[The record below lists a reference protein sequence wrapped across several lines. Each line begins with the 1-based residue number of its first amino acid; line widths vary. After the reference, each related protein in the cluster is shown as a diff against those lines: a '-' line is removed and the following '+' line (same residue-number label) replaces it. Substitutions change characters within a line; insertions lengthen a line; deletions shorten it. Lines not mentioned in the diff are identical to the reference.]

1 MANTDTPTDL
11 ARLRRDVRTV
21 VEDWLAAGR
30 FEPTCDAWL
39 RGYDLEF
46 SRCLAANGWLGI
58 TWPVE
63 HGGQAR
69 ANTARLVVTEELLRA
84 GAPVAAHW
92 IADRQIGPAILRYGS
107 PELQQSYLPRIASG
121 ELTFCLGMS
130 ETESGSDLASVRTT
144 AVPTDDGWRL
154 TGRKIWTSQ
163 AHRSSHA
170 YVLARTSKGERKQEG
185 LTEFIVDMSSRGVEV
200 RPILDLSGEHHF
212 NEVTFDDVSIP
223 ADHVLGQVG
232 EGWRQVTEQLSFER
246 GGMERILSTYPLLAA
261 VLDAVQG
268 REELTEDTTV
278 PIGEAIARLAT
289 LRTLAWQIAEA
300 MDDGDAPVQEAA
312 MLKDLG
318 TLFEGDVNELSRRIL
333 DDEVGL
339 SSTGPL
345 GLLGQ
350 GLLAAPGF
358 TIRGG
363 TTEVLRTIIARSA
376 AVASPRSDKV
386 EGSDLRGVVNDVLA
400 GTGGEPDDDFSV
412 LWNTVKELGWP
423 LVGIGE
429 EQGGAG
435 GTLGHLVAL
444 VEGLGRHVSS
454 LPLAETALAGRL
466 LAASGHPVPDG
477 VATVVLPRR
486 GEQLRLTGQG
496 SARTLSGLAT
506 RVPWAKQAERFA
518 VCAVDDEGQEVTVV
532 LMTDQPGVTCEPG
545 TNLAGEPRDTVTL
558 EGVAVSEDQ
567 LLGSAPSHAS
577 VRALGALLSGAALI
591 GALENV
597 YESTRA
603 HVRDREQFGRPL
615 AAFQAVGHGL
625 AMISSELALARAAV
639 DAATSRYGDDEDPS
653 DRVAVAQVVTG
664 LAATSVSRMAHQ
676 LHGAMGITREH
687 ALHLGTRRLLSWR
700 DEWGTQRHWSSVLG
714 QKLCRQGS
722 DDVWRWLTEQDVETS
737 MEVTT

>member
-1 MANTDTPTDL
+1 MAKTDTPTDL
-11 ARLRRDVRTV
+11 AELRHDVRAV

-30 FEPTCDAWL
+30 FEPSCDAWL

-46 SRCLAANGWLGI
+46 SRCLAENGWLGI

-107 PELQQSYLPRIASG
+107 SELQQAYLPRIASG

-185 LTEFIVDMSSRGVEV
+185 LTEFIVDMSSHGVEV

-212 NEVTFDDVSIP
+212 NEVTFDDVAIP

-232 EGWRQVTEQLSFER
+232 DGWRQVTEQLSFER

-261 VLDAVQG
+261 VLDTLQG
-268 REELTEDTTV
+268 VEEIPEETAIPV
-278 PIGEAIARLAT
+278 GEAMARLAT
-289 LRTLAWQIAEA
+289 LRTLAWKIAEA
-300 MDDGDAPVQEAA
+300 MDEGGAPVQEAA
-312 MLKDLG
+312 MLKDVG
-318 TLFEGDVNELSRRIL
+318 TLFEGDVNELGRRIL
-333 DDEVGL
+333 DDEVDP
-339 SSTGPL
+339 SSPGAL

-363 TTEVLRTIIARSA
+363 TTEVLRTIISRSA
-376 AVASPRSDKV
+376 AVASPRSDKLP
-386 EGSDLRGVVNDVLA
+386 GSDLRDVVDDVLA
-400 GTGGEPDDDFSV
+400 GTGGDPDDGFAA
-412 LWNTVKELGWP
+412 LWNTVQELGWP
-423 LVGIGE
+423 LVGIDE
-429 EQGGAG
+429 ERGGAG
-435 GTLGHLVAL
+435 GSLGHLVAL
-444 VEGLGRHVSS
+444 IEGLGRHTSS
-454 LPLAETALAGRL
+454 LPLAETAMAGRL
-466 LAASGHPVPDG
+466 LAEAGRPLPDG
-477 VATVVLPRR
+477 AATVVLPRS
-486 GEQLRLTGQG
+486 GEELRLTGRG
-496 SARTLSGLAT
+496 SERTLSGLAT
-506 RVPWAKQAERFA
+506 RVPWAKQAERLL
-518 VCAVDDEGQEVTVV
+518 VCAVDEDDNELTIELAG
-532 LMTDQPGVTCEPG
+532 DQPGVTYEAG
-545 TNLAGEPRDTVTL
+545 ANLAGEPRDTVKL
-558 EGVAVSEDQ
+558 EAVPVSEDQ
-567 LLGSAPSHAS
+567 LLDSATSHAS
-577 VRALGALLSGAALI
+577 IRVSGSLLCGAALI

-597 YESTRA
+597 YESTRV
-603 HVRDREQFGRPL
+603 HIRDREQFGRPL
-615 AAFQAVGHGL
+615 AAFQAVAHGL
-625 AMISSELALARAAV
+625 ANISSELAIARAAV
-639 DAATSRYGDDEDPS
+639 DAAASEYSGDRDPS
-653 DRVAVAQVVTG
+653 DRVAVARIVTG
-664 LAATSVSRMAHQ
+664 SAATSVSRMAHQ

-687 ALHLGTRRLLSWR
+687 PLHLGTRRLLSWR

-722 DDVWRWLTEQDVETS
+722 DDVWRWLTEQDAGT
-737 MEVTT
+737 EVTT